1 MSPVLFSEITLGG
14 LTFPNRVAVAPMGQN
29 LGRGGLVRPWHL
41 QQIGSLAVSGPAMVI
56 MESAAVEPQGA
67 GVVGALALYSDEQ
80 EAALAEL
87 ISAIRTFS
95 DTRIGIQIVHW
106 GRKVP
111 MEQVIGSR
119 EELGLDHHTVYAP
132 SALSFGEGFPMPEAL
147 DQAGLDRIKRRF
159 VESAERAARAG
170 IDVLEVHA
178 AHGFL
183 LHQFYS
189 PRSNHRTD
197 GYGGSRERRIRY
209 PVEVA
214 EAIRAV
220 WPKERTLGIRLNCID
235 YISGPETIDEA
246 VAIGVEAAR
255 LGYDYIC
262 CAAGSIVARSELEP
276 PDPGYL
282 VPVAARMQRETGIPV
297 MAVGVIIGAEQAERV
312 VASGEVDIVAIAR
325 GFIDDPRWVW
335 HAAARL
341 GAEVPYPRPYQMGHP
356 NKWPAYRL
364 MHSPSPLGLGWA
376 EPPHEFPLVPT
387 ASPVRRPVVDSA
399 NDETGSAN
407 RDQ

>member
-1 MSPVLFSEITLGG
+1 MMAALFSEIALGG
-14 LTFPNRVAVAPMGQN
+14 LTFPNRIAVAPMGQN

-41 QQIGSLAVSGPAMVI
+41 QQIGSLAVSGPGMVI
-56 MESAAVEPQGA
+56 MESATMEPEGA

-106 GRKVP
+106 GRKVAMP
-111 MEQVIGSR
+111 QVIGSR
-119 EELGLDHHTVYAP
+119 QELGLDHHRVYAP
-132 SALSFGEGFPMPEAL
+132 SALSFGEGFPMPEEL
-147 DQAGLDRIKRRF
+147 DQAGLDRIKRGF
-159 VESAERAARAG
+159 AKSAERAARAG
-170 IDVLEVHA
+170 IDVLELHA

-183 LHQFYS
+183 LHEFYS
-189 PRSNHRTD
+189 PRSNQRTD

-209 PVEVA
+209 PIEVA
-214 EAIRAV
+214 EAVRAV

-235 YISGPETIDEA
+235 YVSGPESIDEA
-246 VAIGVEAAR
+246 VAIGVEVAR

-262 CAAGSIVARSELEP
+262 CAAGSIVERSELEP

-282 VPVAARMQRETGIPV
+282 VPVAARMQRETGIPAMV
-297 MAVGVIIGAEQAERV
+297 VGVIIGADQAEEV
-312 VASGEVDIVAIAR
+312 VASGEVDLVGIAR
-325 GFIDDPRWVW
+325 AFIDDPRWVW

-356 NKWPAYRL
+356 SKWPAYRL
-364 MHSPSPLGLGWA
+364 MHSPSALGLGWA
-376 EPPHEFPLVPT
+376 EPPHDYPLVPT
-387 ASPVRRPVVDSA
+387 ATPLRRPVSDLGE
-399 NDETGSAN
+399 DGT
-407 RDQ
+407 